1 MKRILCLKG
10 FIGLGAAF
18 FFVFGFIQPAYA
30 YLDPGSGSLIV
41 QGIIAG
47 IATIGVVAKIYW
59 HRLLKILNLK
69 KKDKE

>member
-1 MKRILCLKG
+1 MKRILCRRG
-10 FIGLGAAF
+10 FIGLGAAL
-18 FFVFGFIQPAYA
+18 FFVFVVIQPAYA

-59 HRLLKILNLK
+59 HRLLKLLNLN
-69 KKDKE
+69 KKDEE